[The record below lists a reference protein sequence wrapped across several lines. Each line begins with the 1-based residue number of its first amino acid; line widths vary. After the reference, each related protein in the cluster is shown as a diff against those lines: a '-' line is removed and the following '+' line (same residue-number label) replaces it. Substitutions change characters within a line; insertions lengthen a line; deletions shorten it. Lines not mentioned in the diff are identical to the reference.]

1 MHTRDSGTMG
11 GMIGETADAVTGAA
25 TIRGVAAAFPP
36 RRVDGGEVERMIR
49 SHSPGVRLPAGVVAL
64 VSGVR
69 ERRYAGEGIYA
80 SDLAAEAGRAVLL
93 QTGTPASA
101 VDLLIFAAASQDLA
115 EPATANIVQEKVGTR
130 AAVFDLK
137 NACNSFLNAL
147 QVAEGF
153 IRSGMYRCVLVAA
166 GEIPSRSINW
176 QAANRAEVQE
186 NFPGY
191 TLGDAGA
198 AALLTP
204 AEPGSGRG
212 IFYRAFQTTSA
223 HWGLATIPGGGTMH
237 PRGDEHTYVR
247 GDGAA
252 LKRAFAAT
260 GPQVLRDALRDT
272 GLAYDDFAAILVHQV
287 SMPYLREFLATA
299 GIPREKVVLTLPQF
313 GNMAAAS
320 LPVAY
325 TLAQAEGRIRPGDRV
340 LWIGLAA
347 GISIGVMMMVA

>member
-1 MHTRDSGTMG
+1 MNRQVRGTVGGTTSGATG
-11 GMIGETADAVTGAA
+11 GGTGAA
-25 TIRGVAAAFPP
+25 VVRGVAAAFPS
-36 RRVDGGEVERMIR
+36 RRVDGAEVERIIR
-49 SHSPGVRLPAGVVAL
+49 SHSPGVRLPDGVIAL
-64 VSGVR
+64 VSGVK

-93 QTGTPASA
+93 RTGTPASA
-101 VDLLIFAAASQDLA
+101 VDLLIFAAASQDLT
-115 EPATANIVQEKVGTR
+115 EPATANIVQEKVGTH

-147 QVAEGF
+147 QVAEAF

-176 QAANRAEVQE
+176 QAENRREVQE

-198 AALLTP
+198 AALLTS
-204 AEPGSGRG
+204 AEPGSGSG
-212 IFYRAFQTTSA
+212 IFYRAFHTASA

-237 PRGDEHTYVR
+237 PRGDEHTYIR

-252 LKRAFAAT
+252 LKKAFAAT

-299 GIPREKVVLTLPQF
+299 GIPREKVVVTLPQF

-340 LWIGLAA
+340 VWIGLAA